1 MSTKIFGHRGSA
13 GTHPE
18 NTMISFQQAF
28 KDGAD
33 GIELDVQLSKDGVP
47 VVIHDEK
54 LNRTTDGK
62 GFVKD
67 FTVDE
72 LKEFNAVYKFK
83 DEFTCS
89 EIPTLVEVLD
99 WVKDTDIL
107 INIEL
112 KNGVISYKGM
122 EEKVVE
128 LVRQYKLEKRVIFSS
143 FNHYSIVLLK
153 KIAPEIERA
162 VLYME
167 GLYKPWEYAKWV
179 GAQSIHPYIYAAPT
193 EIIIESQAN
202 GVKVRPFTVNDE
214 QVMQRLFADNCASF
228 FTDYPKKAVQLKTSL
243 KI

>member
-1 MSTKIFGHRGSA
+1 MNTKIFGHRGSA

-18 NTMISFQQAF
+18 NTMISFQQAC

-54 LNRTTDGK
+54 LNRTTNGK

-72 LKEFNAVYKFK
+72 LKKFNAVHKFK
-83 DEFTCS
+83 DDYTFC
-89 EIPTLVEVLD
+89 EIPTLEEVLI
-99 WVKDTDIL
+99 WLKQTNLI

-112 KNGVISYKGM
+112 KNGVILYEGM
-122 EEKVVE
+122 EEKIVH
-128 LVRQYKLEKRVIFSS
+128 LVKQHSIEKRVIFSS
-143 FNHYSIVLLK
+143 FNHYSMIKLK
-153 KIAPEIERA
+153 HLAPEIERA

-179 GAQSIHPYIYAAPT
+179 GAQGIHPYIYAAPS

-202 GVKVRPFTVNDE
+202 DIKVRPFTVNDE
-214 QVMQRLFADNCASF
+214 HVMKRLFEVNCHAL
-228 FTDYPKKAVQLKTSL
+228 FTDYPKKAVELRTSL
-243 KI
+243 KK

>member
-1 MSTKIFGHRGSA
+1 MTTKIFGHRGSA

-18 NTMISFQQAF
+18 NTMISFQQAY

-33 GIELDVQLSKDGVP
+33 GIELDVQLSKEGVP

-62 GFVKD
+62 GYVKD

-72 LKEFNAVYKFK
+72 LKKFNAVHKFK
-83 DEFTCS
+83 DEYTFC
-89 EIPTLVEVLD
+89 EIPTLEEILN
-99 WVKDTDIL
+99 WVKDKNIL

-112 KNGVISYKGM
+112 KNGVILYEGL
-122 EEKVVE
+122 EEKVVQ
-128 LVRQYKLEKRVIFSS
+128 LVRQYKLENKVIFSS
-143 FNHYSIVLLK
+143 FNHYSIVKLK
-153 KIAPEIERA
+153 QLAPEIERA

-179 GAQSIHPYIYAAPT
+179 GAQSIHPYIYAAPS

-202 GVKVRPFTVNDE
+202 GIYVRPFTVNDE
-214 QVMQRLFADNCASF
+214 QVMQRLFAENCAAF
-228 FTDYPKKAVQLKTSL
+228 FTDYPKKAVQLKNH
-243 KI
+243 